1 MLCLALQRKKI
12 NKPTNQKK
20 INKPEKNKQTRKKQT
35 NQKLNPT
42 MNMFEWEE
50 DNFSF
55 EDSDRFEEVSKDY

>member
-1 MLCLALQRKKI
+1 VPCFAKK
-12 NKPTNQKK
+12 KK
-20 INKPEKNKQTRKKQT
+20 KKHKQTNKPEKKNKQTRKKINKPEIKQ
-35 NQKLNPT
+35 T